1 MAEDTATDAPRLLN
15 RELSWIQFNFRV
27 LALAE
32 DPALPL
38 LERTKFAAICARNLD
53 EFFQIRVGGLQEQ
66 VDAGV
71 TTPSADGRTPFQQ
84 LAEIRT
90 RVLEFLE
97 RLEEVFEKDLLPELA
112 QQDIRILTWGEL
124 SASAQGELS
133 AHFGE
138 QVFPAL
144 TPLSVDTAHPFPY
157 ISNLSLNL
165 ALVVSD
171 PDSGQRRFARVKIPS
186 MFPRFMAVPS
196 GGWIA
201 IEEVVAAHLDLL
213 FPGMDLD
220 EPALFRLTLD
230 GNLNVETTEGDD
242 LLLEIESG
250 LHRRLRMNDAVRLE
264 VEARMPEELR
274 HWLVEELKLDAEDVY
289 LCRSMLDLGALWE
302 LHGLDRPDL
311 KDGPWAAVTPA
322 RISSAVVERPD
333 SSFFADGSFFA
344 AVREADVLVHHPY
357 DSFHTSVEAFL
368 AHAAADPHVLAIKTT
383 VYRTS
388 GPLSSMARALTR
400 AAQSGKE
407 VVALIE
413 LQARFDEG
421 PNIEWARS
429 LEQMGVHVVY
439 GLVGLKTHGKVTM
452 VVRSEPGGIRRYCH
466 IATGNY
472 NPATAKVYEDL
483 GMFTAANDI
492 GTDAGELFNYLTGAS
507 RPKAF
512 RHLLVAPGSLRSGIL
527 ERIRGEAQ
535 QRDGRI
541 VMKLN
546 SLSDP
551 EVIEALYEASQRG
564 VEIDLLVRG
573 ICCLIP
579 GVPGRSE
586 RIRVRSVVGRF
597 LEHSRIYRFGS
608 PARPRTYY
616 IGSADMMPRNLD
628 RRVEVLAP
636 VRDAGLQARLDEI
649 LERNLD
655 PQARSWTL
663 LADGTWRHSR
673 GSFHTQ
679 EHFQDLARKRA

>member
-1 MAEDTATDAPRLLN
+1 MSDDSAPDAPRLLN
-15 RELSWIQFNFRV
+15 RELSWIQFNWRV

-32 DPALPL
+32 DPSLPL
-38 LERTKFAAICARNLD
+38 LERAKFVAICARNLD

-71 TTPSADGRTPFQQ
+71 STPSADGRTPFQQ
-84 LAEIRT
+84 LAEIRS

-97 RLEEVFEKDLLPELA
+97 RLEDVFEKDVAPELA
-112 QQDIRILTWGEL
+112 QHEIRILRWSELAGSAQAEL
-124 SASAQGELS
+124 SAQFA
-133 AHFGE
+133 E
-138 QVFPAL
+138 QIFPAL

-165 ALVVSD
+165 ALAVSD
-171 PDSGQRRFARVKIPS
+171 PDTGQRRFARVKIPP
-186 MFPRFMAVPS
+186 MFARFMPVPG

-201 IEEVVAAHLDLL
+201 VEEVIAAHLDQL
-213 FPGMDLD
+213 FPGMELD
-220 EPALFRLTLD
+220 VHALFRLTLD

-242 LLLEIESG
+242 LLQEIESG

-274 HWLVEELKLDAEDVY
+274 RWLIEELRLDAEDVY

-302 LHGLDRPDL
+302 LHRLDRPDL
-311 KDGPWAAVTPA
+311 KEVPWLPVTPGRLA
-322 RISSAVVERPD
+322 AGAVDRPD

-344 AVREADVLVHHPY
+344 AIREADLLVHHPY

-388 GPLSSMARALTR
+388 GPLNSMARALTR

-429 LEQMGVHVVY
+429 LEQVGVHVVY

-472 NPATAKVYEDL
+472 NPATAKAYEDL
-483 GMFTAANDI
+483 GMFTAANDL

-512 RHLLVAPGSLRSGIL
+512 RHLLVAPSSLRSGII
-527 ERIRGEAQ
+527 ERIRAEAQ
-535 QRDGRI
+535 QPDGRI
-541 VMKLN
+541 VMKMN

-551 EVIEALYEASQRG
+551 EVIEALYDASQRG
-564 VEIDLLVRG
+564 TEIDLIVRG
-573 ICCLIP
+573 ICCLLP
-579 GVPGRSE
+579 GIPGRSE
-586 RIRVRSVVGRF
+586 SIRVRSIVGRF

-608 PARPRTYY
+608 EARPRTYY

-636 VRDAGLQARLDEI
+636 VRDPALQARLDEI

-655 PQARSWTL
+655 PQARSWAL
-663 LADGTWRHSR
+663 RSDGTWHASR
-673 GSFHTQ
+673 GAFHTQ